1 MLWNKILLVYDGSE
15 NSLRASEYV
24 AKMFGKTEGVQI
36 TIFGFHDKI
45 PKHDLKGTSPVVDK
59 LQRQITSMELDMERG
74 QARILESKSLLSKA
88 GVAESSINVM
98 YNEIK
103 QSAAK
108 DVLAEAKK
116 GGYGTIVVGRGDDK
130 GTILAG
136 GNVAKDLISKGKDI
150 AVCVI

>member
-15 NSLRASEYV
+15 NSLRAAEYV

-36 TIFGFHDKI
+36 NIFGVYDKI
-45 PKHDLKGTSPVVDK
+45 PKHDFKGTSPVVDK

-74 QARILESKSLLSKA
+74 QARILESKTLLAKA
-88 GVAESSINVM
+88 GVAEGSINVM

-108 DVLAEAKK
+108 DVLAEAEK
-116 GGYGTIVVGRGDDK
+116 GGYGTIVVGRDDDK
-130 GTILAG
+130 GFILG
-136 GNVAKDLISKGKDI
+136 GANVAKDLVARAKDLAI
-150 AVCVI
+150 CVI